1 MAGQMVEIRWHARGG
16 QGAKTAAMFVAQ
28 AVLAKGK
35 FGQGFPEYGPERR
48 GAPMRGFTRISDK
61 PIGRHCSIEYPK
73 LVVVL
78 DPTLLDSPAAGV
90 TAGTDADT
98 IFLINTSLTPAELK
112 KKLGVEGAKV
122 YTVDAT
128 QIALDAF
135 GKPIP
140 NMPMTGALLVAEPF
154 MELEELLSAMKEKF
168 SKKFSQA
175 VVDGNLRAVEKAYN
189 EVVSE

>member
-1 MAGQMVEIRWHARGG
+1 MAGQMIEIRWHARGG

-48 GAPMRGFTRISDK
+48 GAPMRGFTRIADK
-61 PIGRHCSIEYPK
+61 PIRRHCSIEHPK

-98 IFLINTSLTPAELK
+98 IFLINTSRTPAELK
-112 KKLGVEGAKV
+112 KKLGVEGATV

-154 MELEELLSAMKEKF
+154 MELEELLAAMKEKF

-189 EVVSE
+189 EVVSA

>member
-48 GAPMRGFTRISDK
+48 GAPMRGFTRIADE
-61 PIGRHCSIEYPK
+61 PIRRHCGIENPQI
-73 LVVVL
+73 VIVL
-78 DPTLLDSPAAGV
+78 DPSLLDSSAAGV

-98 IFLINTSLTPAELK
+98 VFLINTALTPAELK
-112 KKLGVEGAKV
+112 KKLGVEGATV

-128 QIALDAF
+128 KIALDSF

-140 NMPMTGALLVAEPF
+140 NMPMIGALLVAKPF
-154 MELEELLSAMKEKF
+154 MELDEFLAAMKEKF

-175 VVDGNLRAVEKAYN
+175 VVDGNVRAVEKAYN